1 MAEGYSAPKK
11 VDSGKYKYLYQHW
24 QKWESQ
30 ADLLGAQVE
39 SGQYELLATYQAILH
54 KLYQN
59 WHKLMVDRKCN
70 PGVEYYDSKFSEAK
84 KVYEELITVL
94 KELKSEIEEGEEA
107 EDLKE
112 LYEKKRELE
121 NKCFTI
127 LDEVHGQLWD
137 ARQVI
142 GLALKQS
149 VYKSKQQEM
158 HDGVVE

>member
-1 MAEGYSAPKK
+1 MAEGYTIPKK

-39 SGQYELLATYQAILH
+39 SGQYDLLATYQAILH

-59 WHKLMVDRKCN
+59 WHKLIMDRKCT
-70 PGVEYYDSKFSEAK
+70 PGVEYYTSKFNEAK
-84 KVYEELITVL
+84 NIYEKLIGVLTELK
-94 KELKSEIEEGEEA
+94 KELDEGEEA
-107 EDLKE
+107 EDLQE
-112 LYEKKRELE
+112 LYDEKRKLE
-121 NKCFTI
+121 NGCFTI
-127 LDEVHGQLWD
+127 LDEVHGNLWD

-149 VYKSKQQEM
+149 VYKSKNQEM
-158 HDGVVE
+158 HDAVTE